1 MKKMNN
7 SKIQKKHFLVLLL
20 VVIIAIGVFSQV
32 KNSLNNNLK
41 ANVIETDQKDELAPL
56 PDIKADLTVTL
67 PDKDAEDK
75 SMIIT
80 ATITNIGDGKLYSGN
95 PFSYELYLGNTLL
108 FTNTDSYTEMASG
121 DSFSF
126 DYPLEKFPKAGE
138 IKFVVD
144 AGNAVEEG
152 NEENNTAVIKY

>member
-1 MKKMNN
+1 MNN
-7 SKIQKKHFLVLLL
+7 SKMQKKHFLVLLL
-20 VVIIAIGVFSQV
+20 VVIVTVGVFSQV
-32 KNSLNNNLK
+32 KNSLNKNLS
-41 ANVIETDQKDELAPL
+41 ANVMETNQKDELAPL
-56 PDIKADLTVTL
+56 PDIKADLTVTF
-67 PDKDAEDK
+67 PDKDAEDQ

-80 ATITNIGDGKLYSGN
+80 ATITNVGDGKLYSGN
-95 PFSYELYLGNTLL
+95 PFSYGLYLGNTQL

-126 DYPLEKFPKAGE
+126 DYPLDEFPKSGE

-144 AGNAVEEG
+144 SKNAVEEG